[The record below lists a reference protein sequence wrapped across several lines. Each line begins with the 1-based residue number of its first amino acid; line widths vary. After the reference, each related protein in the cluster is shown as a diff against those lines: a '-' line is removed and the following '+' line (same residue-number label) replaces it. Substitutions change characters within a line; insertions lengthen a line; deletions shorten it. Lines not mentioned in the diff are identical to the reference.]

1 MASAIAA
8 RFFSLPASFAN
19 PSASSA
25 TVANNAIAP
34 TPHTAVFTAIL
45 SPANDSQLHPPRY
58 PAPLD
63 EGNGQHPPATR
74 DDNHPQGASGHP
86 CRINTAGPSS
96 GPPSSKV
103 ISRTSVRI
111 FPIPT
116 LQVSRRLT
124 APVPVW
130 YQLIPCPVKMP
141 KRGWLHPPHK
151 E

>member
-45 SPANDSQLHPPRY
+45 SPANDSQLHPPQY

-74 DDNHPQGASGHP
+74 DDNHRKAHQAPRAESTPPVRLQDHP
-86 CRINTAGPSS
+86 
-96 GPPSSKV
+96 
-103 ISRTSVRI
+103 
-111 FPIPT
+111 
-116 LQVSRRLT
+116 LQR
-124 APVPVW
+124 
-130 YQLIPCPVKMP
+130 
-141 KRGWLHPPHK
+141 
-151 E
+151 